1 MNSSPEWL
9 FNADAPGGAMD
20 IIIEH
25 LQLGALDVSS
35 TIERTASSFTNAV
48 RLCSSRAG
56 PVIALATTTGKIA
69 ASDLISIA
77 DALPPGSVLHV
88 FQREY
93 VDPRHPNIVARLVPA
108 TTEREFLLKTAG
120 HVYKLVQGQPPGSR
134 FVPVKTEI
142 PRLHDQCT
150 GLDNYTPR
158 VGEQCRVSLGWEGVR
173 YEFLSDLRPGTPRL
187 VVFGQDAIDRTKIS
201 LPHFY
206 RWSWLPELQASAIIL
221 NDPSLYAADHL
232 LAGWWVGTRTRD
244 YVQEAVAIIRRTM
257 QSLNIAPEDVTFFG
271 ASAGGFSALAM
282 AAALPGAR
290 AVVDI
295 PQVCLATYGA
305 RIASDASILAGLG
318 YARAED
324 VPPALRHRVDIIDR
338 FVYEQNVPEFLY
350 LQNSRD
356 QTHIGAQMGTFLQRL
371 GELMSGA
378 EWAQRQFRVE
388 VYSAWNLLKGGHFPL
403 SRADTLRHINSY
415 IATPSKMHRQVP
427 VDSGHSLV
435 AP

>member
-1 MNSSPEWL
+1 MNLSPEWL
-9 FNADAPGGAMD
+9 FNTDAPGGAID

-25 LQLGALDVSS
+25 LQLGAFDASS
-35 TIERTASSFTNAV
+35 TIERTASSFTNAD
-48 RLCSSRAG
+48 RLCNSGSG
-56 PVIALATTTGKIA
+56 PVIALSATTGNVT
-69 ASDLISIA
+69 ASDLVAIA
-77 DALPPGSVLHV
+77 DALPACSVLHV

-93 VDPRHPNIVARLVPA
+93 VDPRRPNIVARLVPA
-108 TTEREFLLKTAG
+108 TTDREFLLKIAG
-120 HVYKLVQGQPPGSR
+120 HLHKLVQGQPAGSR
-134 FVPVKTEI
+134 FVPAEI
-142 PRLHDQCT
+142 EFPRLHDQCS
-150 GLDNYTPR
+150 GLDNYEPK
-158 VGEQCRVSLGWEGVR
+158 VGERCRVSLKWEGVR
-173 YEFLSDLRPGTPRL
+173 YDFFSDLRPGSRRL

-206 RWSWLPELQASAIIL
+206 RWSWLPELQASAIIF
-221 NDPSLYAADHL
+221 NAPSLYAADHL

-244 YVQEAVAIIRRTM
+244 YVREAVAIVRRAM
-257 QSLNIAPEDVTFFG
+257 QSLNVPPEEVTFFG
-271 ASAGGFSALAM
+271 ASAGGFSALGM

-290 AVVDI
+290 AIVDI

-338 FVYEQNVPEFLY
+338 FVHEQNVPEFLY

-371 GELMSGA
+371 GELMSRA

-415 IATPSKMHRQVP
+415 ISMPSKVRRQGP
-427 VDSGHSLV
+427 AG
-435 AP
+435 